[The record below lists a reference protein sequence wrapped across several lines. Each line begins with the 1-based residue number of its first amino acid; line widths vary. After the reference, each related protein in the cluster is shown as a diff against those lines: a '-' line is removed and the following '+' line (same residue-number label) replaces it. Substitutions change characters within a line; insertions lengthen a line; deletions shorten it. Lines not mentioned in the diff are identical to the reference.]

1 MKEPLHRDDVLP
13 EDEPSGERPPEEVAG
28 GWGEVRRHR
37 LAVLGV
43 AVLMA
48 VLLGSAGFVFLHS
61 RPAPVVITTRSPGAV
76 ASSSP
81 GPGPVLSPGPSPQSP
96 PAAGVTVHVAGAVRK
111 PGVVTL
117 VGPSRVVD
125 AVRAAGGPAEDALL
139 DQLNL
144 ARVVADG
151 ERVYVPRRGEPTPPM
166 PTPADTSGSSAA
178 PSNTAPVDLNTASE
192 EELDRLPG
200 IGPALAGRI
209 LEYRRAHGPFRNV
222 GQLVEVPGI
231 GDKLLAQLRDR
242 VRIG

>member
-13 EDEPSGERPPEEVAG
+13 EDELSAERPPGEVAS
-28 GWGEVRRHR
+28 GEVRRHQ

-48 VLLGSAGFVFLHS
+48 MLLGSAGFVFLHS
-61 RPAPVVITTRSPGAV
+61 RPAPVVITTRSPA

-81 GPGPVLSPGPSPQSP
+81 GPGPGPSPGPSPQSP

-209 LEYRRAHGPFRNV
+209 LEYRRAHGPFREV